1 MDPLFYLE
9 VWINGH
15 LAYNNVLFNATRC
28 SFEMGT
34 LSQGGL
40 IIIPG
45 PEADRDNL
53 GISFLFSI
61 KNLVF

>member
-9 VWINGH
+9 VWTNGH

-28 SFEMGT
+28 SLDMGS

-45 PEADRDNL
+45 SEADRDNL
-53 GISFLFSI
+53 GISFLSYI